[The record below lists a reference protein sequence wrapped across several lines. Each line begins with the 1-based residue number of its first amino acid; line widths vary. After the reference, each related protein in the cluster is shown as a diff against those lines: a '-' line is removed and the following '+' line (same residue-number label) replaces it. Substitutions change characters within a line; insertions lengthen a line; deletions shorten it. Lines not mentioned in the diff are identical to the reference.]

1 MRSLSN
7 DILHLMTVRW
17 TVTIS
22 EATDQK
28 LRAYLAERELDEHDL
43 SRFIEELVIDRL
55 AETYRFE
62 ASAFGESL
70 GKGDLSGTVAAA
82 IRAEQP
88 LETR

>member
-1 MRSLSN
+1 
-7 DILHLMTVRW
+7 MTVRW
-17 TVTIS
+17 TITVS

-43 SRFIEELVIDRL
+43 SRFIEVLVIDRL
-55 AETYRFE
+55 AETHLFE
-62 ASAFGESL
+62 ASAFDGSL
-70 GKGDLSGTVAAA
+70 GKGDISGVVAAA